1 MTILN
6 IRKFVK
12 FEGIW
17 DHEHNMAMGFIAF
30 SWRGEKNPLF
40 LPKMKFVVP
49 QLLL

>member
-1 MTILN
+1 MSILN
-6 IRKFVK
+6 IDKFVK
-12 FEGIW
+12 FEGIR
-17 DHEHNMAMGFIAF
+17 DHEHNMAMGFVAF